1 MSSQS
6 LIFLGI
12 SLAVAASALQNLGMG
27 FQKLG
32 FERLKPLASQ
42 ELLIDRIFRAKIWV
56 LGTAMTFFSWAF
68 FLAALGYIG
77 ISIVQPILIGG
88 LIFLVAFAI
97 IFLKEQ
103 ILPKEG
109 VGIAICALGTLLV
122 TLEAEKINRDPDA
135 WDTLIL
141 FAFMCLMLILA
152 LAVMLHSRIILK
164 KHPLSAGGAVSGIFT
179 GLGAMF
185 ARSLTLE
192 ETNPINFVFSIHFWL
207 LVLFQAGSFVVLQGA
222 FHRERA
228 VTVVPLYGGFAVLVP
243 VIAGI
248 LIFGEKLGWFLLT
261 GVIFV
266 IYGIYLLSR
275 IGAEVL
281 GPEKLEFSQDKA
293 SIMN

>member
-6 LIFLGI
+6 LILLGI
-12 SLAVAASALQNLGMG
+12 SLALAASVLQNLGMG

-32 FERLKPLASQ
+32 FERLKPLSSRDP
-42 ELLIDRIFRAKIWV
+42 LLDRIFRAKVWI
-56 LGTAMTFFSWAF
+56 LGTAMTFFSWGF

-109 VGIAICALGTLLV
+109 VGIAICALGTLFV
-122 TLEAEKINRDPDA
+122 TLEAEKIKRDPDT
-135 WDTLIL
+135 WDTFVL
-141 FAFMCLMLILA
+141 FGFMCLMLILA
-152 LAVMLHSRIILK
+152 LAVMLHSQLILR
-164 KHPLSAGGAVSGIFT
+164 KHPLAAGGAVSGIFT

-192 ETNPINFVFSIHFWL
+192 ETNPINFIFSVHFWL
-207 LVLFQAGSFVVLQGA
+207 LILFQASSFAVLQGA

-248 LIFGEKLGWFLLT
+248 LVFGEKMGWFLLT

-266 IYGIYLLSR
+266 IIGIYLLSR

-281 GPEKLEFSQDKA
+281 GPEKLDFQNEKA
-293 SIMN
+293 F

>member
-1 MSSQS
+1 MNSQS
-6 LIFLGI
+6 LILLGI
-12 SLAVAASALQNLGMG
+12 CLALAASALQNLGMG

-32 FERLKPLASQ
+32 FERLKPISSREPLF
-42 ELLIDRIFRAKIWV
+42 DRIIRAKIWI
-56 LGTAMTFFSWAF
+56 LGTAMTILSWGF
-68 FLAALGYIG
+68 VLAALGYIG

-88 LIFLVAFAI
+88 LIFLVAFAV

-103 ILPKEG
+103 IMPKEG
-109 VGIAICALGTLLV
+109 VGIAICALGTLFV
-122 TLEAEKINRDPDA
+122 TLEAEKINRKSDT

-141 FAFMCLMLILA
+141 FGFMCLMLILA
-152 LAVMLHSRIILK
+152 LALMLHSRIFLK

-179 GLGAMF
+179 GLGAIF
-185 ARSLTLE
+185 TRSLTLE
-192 ETNPINFVFSIHFWL
+192 ETNPINFVLSIHFWL
-207 LVLFQAGSFVVLQGA
+207 LVLFQSGSFVVLQGA

-248 LIFGEKLGWFLLT
+248 LIFGEKMGWFLLT

-275 IGAEVL
+275 IGAEIL
-281 GPEKLEFSQDKA
+281 GPEKPDFPQDKA
-293 SIMN
+293 NIMN

>member
-6 LIFLGI
+6 LILLGI
-12 SLAVAASALQNLGMG
+12 SLALAASVLQNLGMG

-32 FERLKPLASQ
+32 FERLKPLSSRDP
-42 ELLIDRIFRAKIWV
+42 LLDRIFRAKVWI
-56 LGTAMTFFSWAF
+56 LGTAMTFFSWGF

-103 ILPKEG
+103 ILLKEG
-109 VGIAICALGTLLV
+109 VGIAICALGTLFV
-122 TLEAEKINRDPDA
+122 TLEAEKIKRDPDT
-135 WDTLIL
+135 WDTFVL
-141 FAFMCLMLILA
+141 FGFMCLMLILA
-152 LAVMLHSRIILK
+152 LAVMLHSQLILR
-164 KHPLSAGGAVSGIFT
+164 KHPLAAGGAVSGIFT

-192 ETNPINFVFSIHFWL
+192 ETNPINFIFSVHFWL
-207 LVLFQAGSFVVLQGA
+207 LVLYQASSFAVLQGA

-248 LIFGEKLGWFLLT
+248 LVFGEKMGWFLLT

-266 IYGIYLLSR
+266 IIGIYLLSR

-281 GPEKLEFSQDKA
+281 GPEKLDFQNDKP
-293 SIMN
+293 SSCD

>member
-6 LIFLGI
+6 AILLGI
-12 SLAVAASALQNLGMG
+12 SLALAASALQNLGMG

-32 FERLKPLASQ
+32 FERLKPLSSQ
-42 ELLIDRIFRAKIWV
+42 EPLLGRIFRAKIWV
-56 LGTAMTFFSWAF
+56 LGTAMTFFSWVF

-77 ISIVQPILIGG
+77 ISIVQPIIIGG
-88 LIFLVAFAI
+88 LIFLVVFAI
-97 IFLKEQ
+97 VFLKEQ

-109 VGIAICALGTLLV
+109 LGIAICALGTLLV
-122 TLEAEKINRDPDA
+122 TLEAEKINRDPEA
-135 WDTLIL
+135 WNTLVL
-141 FAFMCLMLILA
+141 FSFMCLLLILA
-152 LAVMLHSRIILK
+152 LAVMLHSRVILK
-164 KHPLSAGGAVSGIFT
+164 KHPLAAGGAVSGIFT

-192 ETNPINFVFSIHFWL
+192 ETNAINFIFSIHFWL
-207 LVLFQAGSFVVLQGA
+207 LVLFQATSFAVLQGA

-248 LIFGEKLGWFLLT
+248 LVFGEKMGWSLLT
-261 GVIFV
+261 GVLFV
-266 IYGIYLLSR
+266 IIGIYLLSR

-281 GPEKLEFSQDKA
+281 GPEKVDFRKEKA
-293 SIMN
+293 F